1 MNSTKPLYVQ
11 GVIALHRCR
20 HIVLADET
28 CHDEVLSTHRHGLR
42 AIQFL
47 IFPSLPRVFNP
58 FPPGGGRGAVKL
70 APLRRRSRGER
81 LGWGGSAAWA
91 CHRSS
96 PPPAPSPISGG
107 GKRRTGAELENC
119 MTLGDHNRC
128 RQMVAVFE
136 DETRLL
142 AVFRRFQIFSAA
154 RSGTISSLV
163 QKSQ

>member
-1 MNSTKPLYVQ
+1 MGVTRAVRLWQHVCPGASPPSQPSPTRGEGADNLLIDDLLPETYPRKLAGEGAPLNW
-11 GVIALHRCR
+11 RPS
-20 HIVLADET
+20 ADAVAGNGW
-28 CHDEVLSTHRHGLR
+28 D
-42 AIQFL
+42 
-47 IFPSLPRVFNP
+47 
-58 FPPGGGRGAVKL
+58 GGR
-70 APLRRRSRGER
+70 ST
-81 LGWGGSAAWA
+81 GWTRYRPA
-91 CHRSS
+91 
-96 PPPAPSPISGG
+96 PPPSPSPILGG